1 MKTRLDQLTLHDLI
15 ELCCG
20 DTSALLEGEESPSD
34 KVLLPCARQIMIEYK
49 EIASPNQAKIN
60 MIEGEEITK
69 LHMKE
74 KCARICIMLCLQG
87 HFDMAKEVL
96 LELAVSK
103 EHLTTNEE
111 IMSRCRAKLDEA
123 MYEIK
128 RAEELRKEKGE
139 DKPKQPSEIRK
150 SWFSEIAYVMSVFK
164 MNIDPK
170 TTNAAIYANLV
181 RQAGERA
188 KAMAKMPPMMG
199 MFL

>member
-1 MKTRLDQLTLHDLI
+1 MKTRLDELTLHDLI
-15 ELCCG
+15 ELTCG
-20 DTSALLEGEESPSD
+20 NSSVLLQEGETPVESV
-34 KVLLPCARQIMIEYK
+34 KIACARQIMTEYK

-60 MIEGEEITK
+60 MIEGEETTK

-111 IMSRCRAKLDEA
+111 ITSRCRAILNETI
-123 MYEIK
+123 YEIN
-128 RAEELRKEKGE
+128 RIEELRKEKGE
-139 DKPKQPSEIRK
+139 DKEKQPNEIRK

-199 MFL
+199 MFM